1 MKKFKWIILI
11 TAVFMIMVI
20 PHSFLPAAP
29 PLPSAD
35 LIDYTAD
42 PPFLSENVPPLVMFV
57 ISKNHKLFYKAYN
70 DVVDLDEDDVID
82 STYKDSIEYYG
93 YFGSRIC
100 YTYSSGSS
108 RFEPDAPATGTNYH
122 SCSGQWSGNFLNW
135 ATMARIDVFRKVL
148 YGGYRTT
155 DSSNTTELTRTTLP
169 RDGHSWAKAYNGSDI
184 GSLIPYGWSSIT
196 FCNTN
201 TAKTENSGLAMIK
214 EGFFPYAASTEGKQ
228 CTNTYQGGA
237 SLNPDYTYDV
247 DVLVCDSNFMT
258 SYPDP
263 DLYRNCQTYQTGAS
277 APNYKP
283 TGLLQKFGVSTKG
296 TTDTSDDSITMY
308 FGLITGSYGGN
319 VSGGVLRANIAD
331 VPQNE
336 VDNSTGIIKGS
347 SRVIRNFDNLRVI
360 QYDYGTGWY
369 DTGGSEGTCVPAEPA
384 ILTDGTC
391 KSWGNPIGEML
402 YETIRYYQG
411 QKAPTTQFD
420 QNDAGLASLTQE
432 AQWDDPYETFPYCAR
447 PFAMILSDIF
457 PSYDSD
463 QLPGSYW
470 PSIISTSD
478 TPSVQTLITNSNI
491 NNLESIGN
499 VFIGESAGTYDRVCS
514 SKAGD
519 FTSIRGLCSEEPT
532 KYGAYYTAGLA
543 HYAKTTDLHAS
554 GAGTIGQGDQKM
566 TTYAVGTDSI
576 IPRLTFTA
584 SSNEVTLIPI
594 FYDDTDNS
602 KGQLV
607 DFQICPSTDS
617 NWITE
622 QGNGYTSCFNILWDD
637 AEYGWDY
644 DLDISYQ
651 IYVKTSGTTITV
663 KTRGIYAAA
672 GNLGYAGYLIS
683 GVIGAGEYYDIRCGG
698 IAGFSDC
705 DRYDGN
711 ETAEMKRSFTATGS
725 TTGFLENPLWY
736 AAKYGGFEDSD
747 SDNTPNLKIEWDEDA
762 SGTTGYGVPDTYF
775 YASDPGKLEGQL
787 TAALAKISKR
797 VSSGT
802 GASILSTTGEGEGAT
817 LQAFFLPT
825 KIDTTSG
832 IELNWLG
839 FLHSILLDSEGNL
852 REDTNLN
859 QTLDMVSDYIVRM
872 RYVTG
877 LGSLID
883 LYEDTNGNGIP
894 DDNATLD
901 DFLQVTLGI
910 PIEDVYYPP
919 YQTVNTWKPLWNAG
933 YQLWE
938 KTASTR
944 VIYTSIDGTD
954 IYNYNAGSYDP
965 ADSFVDTNAS
975 SLRKYLRAT
984 TDAEAQ
990 NIINYIRGVD
1000 QTNYRI
1006 REMNVGGTPNVWKM
1020 GDIIYSTPTVVAKPA
1035 ENYDLL
1041 YADTTYTDFVTYHT
1055 QTKKRRQ
1062 VVYVGANDGM
1072 LHAFNAGCYD
1082 EVNKKFFSDVSGSTC
1097 VTGSHTLGEELW
1109 SFIPR
1114 ELLPHLKWLTLNN
1127 YRHVYYVDL
1136 KPKVTDV
1143 RIFCGDPDS
1152 PSVCINGQTNAAHS
1166 GGWGTILIGGMRLGG
1181 KEIPTESGIGDFSP
1195 SYFALDI
1202 TDPEYP
1208 PKLLWT
1214 FRDINSLGHTSS
1226 YPAVARIL
1234 DISTGIDNWFMIVGS
1249 GPKGYDKY
1257 SNVSSDQNGI
1267 VFVVNLKD
1275 VSDVTTFTTPD
1286 NKAFMADPITV
1297 DVSLD
1302 YKIDVSY
1309 IGETYLSGT
1318 RWEGK
1323 MLRLTTA
1330 NDPDPANWTL
1340 STLADLDAGNNDNHP
1355 ITSAPS
1361 AALDTRGNM
1370 WLFFG
1375 TGKFWGSDDKSN
1387 TDSQSFYGV
1396 KDSCK
1401 PWLTGGYTCTS
1412 TMTTFLDV
1420 SSATVAVG
1428 GGTVTGVGPSVTDWN
1443 TLLGAINTRDGW
1455 VIDFSS
1461 VPGHTLMDGERSLNK
1476 PLVLGGLV
1484 VFTTYI
1490 PNTTD
1495 SCLSEGDSYV
1505 YAPFYETGTAYK
1517 NYVFTDELISQPS
1530 TVGREKYLGQGLAS
1544 GASGVVTRGG
1554 TLKKFF
1560 QSQTGVIFELE
1571 DITPFAIQSGV
1582 SGWRTQCQ

>member
-1 MKKFKWIILI
+1 
-11 TAVFMIMVI
+11 MVI

-35 LIDYTAD
+35 LRDYNAD
-42 PPFLSENVPPLVMFV
+42 PPFLAENVPPLVMFI

-70 DVVDLDEDDVID
+70 DVIDLDEDGVID

-100 YTYSSGSS
+100 YTYSGS
-108 RFEPDAPATGTNYH
+108 RFEPAAPATGTNYH
-122 SCSGQWSGNFLNW
+122 SCSSQWSGNFLNW

-148 YGGYRTT
+148 YGGYRTVDT
-155 DSSNTTELTRTTLP
+155 SNTTVLTRTTLP
-169 RDGHSWAKAYNGSDI
+169 RDGHSWAKVYNGADI
-184 GSLIPYGWSSIT
+184 SSLIPFGWSSIT
-196 FCNTN
+196 LCNTN
-201 TAKTENSGLAMIK
+201 TLKNQTSGLVMIK

-228 CTNTYQGGA
+228 CTKTYQGG
-237 SLNPDYTYDV
+237 SNLNPDDTYDV
-247 DVLVCDSNFMT
+247 DVLVCDSTFMA

-263 DLYRNCQTYQTGAS
+263 DLYKNCQTYQTGAS

-308 FGLITGSYGGN
+308 FGLITGSYDGN

-347 SRVIRNFDNLRVI
+347 SRIIKNFDNLRII
-360 QYDYGTGWY
+360 QYNYSTGWY
-369 DTGGSEGTCVPAEPA
+369 DEGGNEGTCVPAEPT

-411 QKAPTTQFD
+411 QKAPTPEFD
-420 QNDAGLASLTQE
+420 QSDSGISLTQE
-432 AQWDDPYETFPYCAR
+432 ANWDDPYETFPYCAR
-447 PFAMILSDIF
+447 PFALILSDIF

-470 PSIISTSD
+470 PSAISTND
-478 TPSVQTLITNSNI
+478 TPSVQDLMTNANI
-491 NNLESIGN
+491 NTLEGIGN

-514 SKAGD
+514 SKSGD
-519 FTSIRGLCSEEPT
+519 FRSIRGLCSEEPT
-532 KYGAYYTAGLA
+532 KFGAYYTAGLA
-543 HYAKTTDLHAS
+543 HYAKTTDLHPS
-554 GAGTIGQGDQKM
+554 GVGTIGQGDQKM
-566 TTYAVGTDSI
+566 TTYVVGTASI
-576 IPRLTFTA
+576 IPNLTFTV

-594 FYDDTDNS
+594 FYDDDDSS

-607 DFQICPSTDS
+607 DFQLCPNDADWS
-617 NWITE
+617 TE

-644 DLDISYQ
+644 DLDISYR

-663 KTRGIYAAA
+663 KTKGLYAAA
-672 GNLGYAGYLIS
+672 GHLDYAGYLIS
-683 GVIGAGEYYDIRCGG
+683 GVSGAGEYYDIKCGG
-698 IAGFSDC
+698 SAGFYDC

-711 ETAEMKRSFTATGS
+711 ETAEYERSFTATGS

-747 SDNTPNLKIEWDEDA
+747 SDNTPNLKIEWDKDA

-775 YASDPGKLEGQL
+775 YASDPGKLESQL
-787 TAALAKISKR
+787 TAALANISKK

-802 GASILSTTGEGEGAT
+802 GASILSTTGEAEGAT
-817 LQAFFLPT
+817 MQAFFLPT

-839 FLHSILLDSEGNL
+839 FLHSILLDSQGNL
-852 REDTNLN
+852 REDTNSN
-859 QTLDMVSDYIVRM
+859 QKLDMVSDHIVKM

-877 LGSLID
+877 LGTLID

-894 DDNATLD
+894 DDNLAGD
-901 DFLQVTLGI
+901 DFEQVTMGI
-910 PIEDVYYPP
+910 PIENVHYPP
-919 YQTVNTWKPLWNAG
+919 YQIVNTWRPLWNAG
-933 YQLWE
+933 YKLWE
-938 KTASTR
+938 KNPADR
-944 VIYTSIDGTD
+944 IIYTTTDGVD
-954 IYNYNAGSYDP
+954 ILDNPTVFNLVSSP
-965 ADSFVDTNAS
+965 TESFADTNKS
-975 SLRKYLRAT
+975 TLKKYLRAT
-984 TDAEAQ
+984 SDSEAQ

-1006 REMNVGGTPNVWKM
+1006 REMNVGGTPKVWKL

-1041 YADTTYTDFVTYHT
+1041 YADSTYTDFVTEH
-1055 QTKKRRQ
+1055 KNRRQ

-1072 LHAFNAGCYD
+1072 LHAFDAGFYD
-1082 EVNKKFFSDVSGSTC
+1082 TDDHEFCDSWTDTNSNGRIDGAECAGGT
-1097 VTGSHTLGEELW
+1097 TLGKELW
-1109 SFIPR
+1109 AFIPR
-1114 ELLPHLKWLTLNN
+1114 ELLPHLQWLTLKN

-1143 RIFCGDPDS
+1143 KIFCGDPNS
-1152 PSVCINGQTNAAHS
+1152 PTVCIDGQSNAEHPS
-1166 GGWGTILIGGMRLGG
+1166 GWGTILIGGMRLGG

-1202 TDPEYP
+1202 TDPKYP

-1214 FRDINSLGHTSS
+1214 FRDINNLGQTSS

-1234 DISTGIDNWFMIVGS
+1234 DTSTGTDNWFMIVGS
-1249 GPKGYDKY
+1249 GPKGFDKY

-1286 NKAFMADPITV
+1286 NKAFMANPITV

-1323 MLRLTTA
+1323 MFRLTTA

-1340 STLADLDAGNNDNHP
+1340 STLVDLDAGNNDNHP

-1370 WLFFG
+1370 WVFFG

-1401 PWLTGGYTCTS
+1401 PWLPGGYTCTS
-1412 TMTTFLDV
+1412 TMTNFLDV
-1420 SSATVAVG
+1420 SSAAVTVG
-1428 GGTVTGVGPSVTDWN
+1428 GGTVTGVAGVTDWG
-1443 TLLGAINTRDGW
+1443 TLLGTINTRDGW
-1455 VIDFSS
+1455 VIDFKS
-1461 VPGHTLMDGERSLNK
+1461 VPGHTSYDGERSLSK

-1517 NYVFTDELISQPS
+1517 NYVFTDELLSQPS
-1530 TVGREKYLGQGLAS
+1530 IVSREKYLGKGLAS
-1544 GASGVVTRGG
+1544 GASGVVTKGG

-1571 DITPFAIQSGV
+1571 DITPFAIQSGI